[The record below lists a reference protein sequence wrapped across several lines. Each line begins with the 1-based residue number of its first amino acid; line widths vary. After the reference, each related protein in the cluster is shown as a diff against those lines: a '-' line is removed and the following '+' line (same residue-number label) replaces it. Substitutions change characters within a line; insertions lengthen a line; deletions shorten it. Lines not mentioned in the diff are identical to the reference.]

1 MPTSI
6 GNKKSLLQ
14 IVLAMATFDNITSA
28 RFDLP
33 AVPDICITEQ
43 RDTFTNQLFNTV
55 DQNKDEELF
64 EYTDISD
71 IDQLKAIFERD
82 NELAGLSTL
91 KYSVRE
97 RVDPLGVKGPLLSIS
112 SLQFGEMNVYGTA
125 GVAEELFDFKT
136 ELGSN
141 PINAFQVISN
151 EIDGVR
157 DIGFSTE

>member
-112 SLQFGEMNVYGTA
+112 SLQFGEMNVYGTP
-125 GVAEELFDFKT
+125 GVAEETFDFKT

-141 PINAFQVISN
+141 PINAF
-151 EIDGVR
+151 
-157 DIGFSTE
+157 